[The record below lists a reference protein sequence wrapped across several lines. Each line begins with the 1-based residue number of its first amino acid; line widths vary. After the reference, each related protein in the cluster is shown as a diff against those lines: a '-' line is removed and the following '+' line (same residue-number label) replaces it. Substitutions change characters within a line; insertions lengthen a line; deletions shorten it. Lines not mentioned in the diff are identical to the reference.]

1 MAQGN
6 NSIELSARIKDWI
19 VQSQRYHVPVLS
31 CFLTEEEQAQLKSMC
46 RNDLVRLYGGCDAA
60 IRQRAVFLYDE
71 DDYVDFGIICL
82 RAPVLKRFNDVTYR
96 DLLGAL
102 MSLGLDRSRFGDCFI
117 QDGYLVAYVD
127 EEIADYVKRNISSV
141 RKMPVQFEQCEPIEP
156 VRRTEMMKVNVS
168 SLRIDCVVAALANV
182 SRTVAAEMIAQKRV
196 SIDHKLV
203 EETKKLC
210 NNGNTIS
217 ISGKGRFIVGKTTGT
232 TRKDRMIVEVEK
244 FV

>member
-1 MAQGN
+1 
-6 NSIELSARIKDWI
+6 
-19 VQSQRYHVPVLS
+19 
-31 CFLTEEEQAQLKSMC
+31 
-46 RNDLVRLYGGCDAA
+46 
-60 IRQRAVFLYDE
+60 
-71 DDYVDFGIICL
+71 
-82 RAPVLKRFNDVTYR
+82 
-96 DLLGAL
+96 
-102 MSLGLDRSRFGDCFI
+102 
-117 QDGYLVAYVD
+117 
-127 EEIADYVKRNISSV
+127 
-141 RKMPVQFEQCEPIEP
+141 MPVQFEQCEPIEP

>member
-19 VQSQRYHVPVLS
+19 AQSQRYHVPVLS
-31 CFLTEEEQAQLKSMC
+31 CFLTEEEQALLKNMC
-46 RNDLVRLYGGCDAA
+46 RNGLVQLYGGCDAA
-60 IRQRAVFLYDE
+60 IRQRAAFLYDE
-71 DDYVDFGIICL
+71 DDFVDFEIVCL
-82 RAPVLKRFNDVTYR
+82 RAPILKRFNDVTHR

-102 MSLGLDRSRFGDCFI
+102 MSLGLDRSRFGDCFL
-117 QDGYLVAYVD
+117 QAGYLVAYVD

-141 RKMPVQFEQCEPIEP
+141 RKMPVQFEQCDPIEP
-156 VRRTEMMKVNVS
+156 IRRTEVIKVNVS

-217 ISGKGRFIVGKTTGT
+217 ISGKGRFIVGKTMGT

>member
-6 NSIELSARIKDWI
+6 NSLELSARIKDWI
-19 VQSQRYHVPVLS
+19 SQSQRYHIPVLS
-31 CFLTEEEQAQLKSMC
+31 CFLTEEEQAQLRSST
-46 RNDLVRLYGGCDAA
+46 NQDLVQLSGGCDAA
-60 IRQRAVFLYDE
+60 IRQRAAFLYDV
-71 DDYVDFGIICL
+71 DDFVDFEIVCL
-82 RAPVLKRFNDVTYR
+82 RAPILKRFNDVTHR

-102 MSLGLDRSRFGDCFI
+102 MSLGLDRSRFGDCFL
-117 QDGYLVAYVD
+117 QDGWLVAYVD
-127 EEIADYVKRNISSV
+127 AEIAEYVKRNISSV
-141 RKMPVQFEQCEPIEP
+141 RKMPVQFEECEPIEP
-156 VRRTEMMKVNVS
+156 VRRTESMKVNVS

-182 SRTVAAEMIAQKRV
+182 SRTAAAEMIAQKRV

-217 ISGKGRFIVGKTTGT
+217 ISGKGRFIVGKTIGT

>member
-46 RNDLVRLYGGCDAA
+46 RNDLVQLYGGCDAA
-60 IRQRAVFLYDE
+60 IRQRAAFLYDE

-82 RAPVLKRFNDVTYR
+82 RAPVLKRFNDVTHR

-217 ISGKGRFIVGKTTGT
+217 ISGKGRFIVGKTIGT